1 MPKQSKLSVT
11 IIVIAIS
18 ILAVVGVKYFM
29 GSSKGGLMNSNQTK
43 IRGNHDA
50 PIKITEFIDF
60 QCPACANGS
69 KYIKKMMEQHPSLI
83 RLQLKHFPLQ
93 MHKFGVLSSQ
103 YAECSAEQ
111 GKFWE
116 MHDMLLARQN
126 NWKRLA
132 DPRPAFD
139 LMAIEAK
146 IDRKTLRECI
156 ADGRAMKVINRNQAE
171 GVSRNIRSTPTYV
184 VNGKMVV
191 GQKSLEME
199 INKHLEENNN

>member
-1 MPKQSKLSVT
+1 MPKKSKMSVAIT
-11 IIVIAIS
+11 MIIIS
-18 ILAVVGVKYFM
+18 ILAVAGIKYFM
-29 GSSKGGLMNSNQTK
+29 GSSKGSLINSGQAK
-43 IRGNHDA
+43 IRGEQDA

-69 KYIKKMMEQHPSLI
+69 KYIKGMMEQYPALI
-83 RLQLKHFPLQ
+83 RLQLKHFPLA

-111 GKFWE
+111 GKFWD

-132 DPRPAFD
+132 DARPAFD
-139 LMAIEAK
+139 IMAIEANINK
-146 IDRKTLRECI
+146 GALNECI
-156 ADGRAMKVINRNQAE
+156 DSGRAMKVINKNKAE
-171 GVSRNIRSTPTYV
+171 GNSRNIRSTPTYI

-191 GQKSLEME
+191 GQKSLAME
-199 INKHLEENNN
+199 INNHLGENGN